1 MARLQTRTNRTKPS
15 KSVPDPEARLRSNLL
30 TGLAD
35 LSIELKPAQHQQ
47 LIDYLLLLSRWN
59 KKTNLTAVRDIDEM
73 VGRHLLD
80 SLSTLAVVSSVLKH
94 YGSRRLLDV
103 GSGAGLPGI
112 PLAISA
118 PDLEVTMLDSA
129 SRKTR
134 FIRQAI
140 AELGLENASV
150 VTERVQNADLT
161 PFPCVVARAFSTPVD
176 IIETSHHL
184 CASDGAFLLMMGH
197 VENKLEQLPHGF
209 VCQQLEQVHLP
220 DDPATRHLAVC
231 KRGG

>member
-1 MARLQTRTNRTKPS
+1 MTLRHRMKPS
-15 KSVPDPEARLRSNLL
+15 KSVPDSESGLHTSLL
-30 TGLAD
+30 AGLAD

-59 KKTNLTAVRDIDEM
+59 KLVNLTAVRDINEM

-80 SLSTLAVVSSVLKH
+80 SLSTVGLITSVLAEVDSK
-94 YGSRRLLDV
+94 RLLDI

-112 PLAISA
+112 PLAISL
-118 PDLEVTMLDSA
+118 PHIEVTMLDSA

-140 AELGLENASV
+140 AELALENASV
-150 VTERVQNADLT
+150 VTDRVQNADLT

-176 IIETSHHL
+176 IMETSHHL
-184 CASDGAFLLMMGH
+184 CAPDGSFVLMMGH

-209 VCQQLEQVHLP
+209 LCQQIEQVHLP
-220 DDPATRHLAVC
+220 DESATRHIAVC
-231 KRGG
+231 SRVQ

>member
-1 MARLQTRTNRTKPS
+1 MGSGSSGSGSSLESGLHSSLLAGL
-15 KSVPDPEARLRSNLL
+15 DNLSL
-30 TGLAD
+30 
-35 LSIELKPAQHQQ
+35 ELKPKQHQQ
-47 LIDYLLLLSRWN
+47 LIDYLLLLARWN
-59 KKTNLTAVRDIDEM
+59 KLVNLTAVRDIKEM

-80 SLSTLAVVSSVLKH
+80 SLSTLDLLTSVLSGAASK
-94 YGSRRLLDV
+94 RLLDV

-112 PLAISA
+112 PLAISV
-118 PDLEVTMLDSA
+118 PQFEVTMLDSA

-140 AELGLENASV
+140 AELSLENASV

-184 CASDGAFLLMMGH
+184 CAADGSFVLMMGH
-197 VENKLEQLPHGF
+197 VENKLEHLPHGF
-209 VCQQLEQVHLP
+209 TCQQVEKIHLP
-220 DDPATRHLAVC
+220 DDPAIRHIVVC
-231 KRGG
+231 SRGG